1 MPPRAHQQ
9 GNAQAMCHLR
19 DSLMKPSDEFNGG
32 VMVSRET
39 SQTARVGGGVAG
51 VWQGLTAVWNALA
64 MVTQR
69 PAAISIA
76 PDSVS
81 PRWLQ
86 RSPSGGYTPVAA
98 KCTISATLVA

>member
-1 MPPRAHQQ
+1 
-9 GNAQAMCHLR
+9 MCHLR
-19 DSLMKPSDEFNGG
+19 DSLMKPSDEFNGD

-39 SQTARVGGGVAG
+39 SLTARVGGGLAG
-51 VWQGLTAVWNALA
+51 VWQGLTGVWSAQGT
-64 MVTQR
+64 VTQGL
-69 PAAISIA
+69 ATISTA